1 LEARAVPGDVGAY
14 PLGGVDGVI
23 EAEPLWRAWARDRA
37 AGVAPE
43 VMAARFHAGL
53 ARGFAVRAR
62 ALIESGEAA
71 AVALSGGCF
80 QNALLLEM
88 TVAAL
93 GDLPVLIHR
102 LVPAN
107 DGGLAL
113 GQAVVAAA
121 RAVSR

>member
-1 LEARAVPGDVGAY
+1 
-14 PLGGVDGVI
+14 
-23 EAEPLWRAWARDRA
+23 
-37 AGVAPE
+37 
-43 VMAARFHAGL
+43 
-53 ARGFAVRAR
+53 
-62 ALIESGEAA
+62 
-71 AVALSGGCF
+71 
-80 QNALLLEM
+80 M
-88 TVAAL
+88 TIAAL